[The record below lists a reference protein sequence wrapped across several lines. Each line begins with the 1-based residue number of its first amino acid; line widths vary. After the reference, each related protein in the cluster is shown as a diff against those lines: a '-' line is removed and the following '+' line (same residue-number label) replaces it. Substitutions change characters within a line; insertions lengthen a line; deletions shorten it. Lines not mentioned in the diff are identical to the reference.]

1 MYKPHTLRHTA
12 EVTRMIHPSLTSL
25 LIRPL
30 LLMMALMLGACASPG
45 PMGTPTFDPS
55 YRRTLEQGEVLLF
68 SASAVLVAGTYME
81 GEVASYPSYQGA
93 LLLTDRRLLFAQ
105 WDGKQKRYEPLI
117 WTAYADFARVKRH
130 NTALLRYV
138 AMTATDGNKFAY
150 MLSKDDVEPAYETL
164 LARIA
169 ALSVHR

>member
-1 MYKPHTLRHTA
+1 MSSH
-12 EVTRMIHPSLTSL
+12 SL
-25 LIRPL
+25 LGRCVRPL
-30 LLMMALMLGACASPG
+30 VLISVLWLAACAGPG
-45 PMGTPTFDPS
+45 PIGTPNFDPS
-55 YRRTLEQGEVLLF
+55 YRRTLEQGESLVF
-68 SASAVLVAGTYME
+68 SASSVLVAGTYME
-81 GEVASYPSYQGA
+81 GEVASYPSYQGV

-105 WDGKQKRYEPLI
+105 WNGQQRRYEPLI
-117 WTAYADFARVKRH
+117 WTDYADFTRVKRH